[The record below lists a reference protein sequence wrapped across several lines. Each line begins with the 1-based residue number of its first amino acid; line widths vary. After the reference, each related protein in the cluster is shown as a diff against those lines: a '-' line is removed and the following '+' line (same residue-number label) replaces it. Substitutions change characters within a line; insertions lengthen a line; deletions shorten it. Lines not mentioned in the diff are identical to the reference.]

1 LNESESLMRCREL
14 ATTCQKLRSMGRSD

>member
-1 LNESESLMRCREL
+1 MRCREL